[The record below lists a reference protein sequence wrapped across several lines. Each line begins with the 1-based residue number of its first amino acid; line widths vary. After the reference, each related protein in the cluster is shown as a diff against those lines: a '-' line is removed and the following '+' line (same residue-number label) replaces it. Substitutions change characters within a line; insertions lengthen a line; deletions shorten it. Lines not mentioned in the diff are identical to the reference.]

1 MKRRSQDF
9 IAAELPRLEPKL
21 VPKDVYEYAGAA
33 AAAAANKGL
42 AESKSSNRVM
52 SASRLAPIKKSRAA
66 SKYQL
71 KTDFS
76 KQRLQEM

>member
-21 VPKDVYEYAGAA
+21 VPKDVYEYTGA